1 MEHIFPSPL
10 GLIRLCGGNTLT
22 HIDLCAEGT
31 VTASPCELFTEAE
44 RQILEYLDGKR
55 QAFDLPFALLGTPFQ
70 LSIWNAARLIPYGET
85 ITYGELAQIIGKP
98 RAARAVGNA
107 MGANPLPLI
116 VPCHRVLAADGIG
129 GFSYGVDIK
138 RTLLRLEGIIISNS

>member
-1 MEHIFPSPL
+1 MEHTFRSPI
-10 GLIRLCGGNTLT
+10 GLIRLHGGDALT
-22 HIDLCAEGT
+22 RIELCADGA
-31 VTASPCELFTEAE
+31 VTASPSELFSEAE

-70 LSIWNAARLIPYGET
+70 LSVWNAARLVPYGET
-85 ITYGELAQIIGKP
+85 ITYGELARLAGKP

-116 VPCHRVLAADGIG
+116 VPCHRVLAVGGIG

-138 RTLLRLEGIIISNS
+138 RTLLRLEGFVI